1 VKPLGCNCSIVS
13 DEETR
18 RAIVIDPGG
27 EFPRIMA
34 VLQKEA
40 LTVSA
45 IVHTHTHIDHVGA
58 TAELQR
64 HAGAEALI
72 HEADRFLYDL
82 LPIQSAM
89 LGIAQPET
97 CDMRGSLVDGTLVSA
112 GAVEMAVLH
121 TPGHTPGSVS
131 FLVESADGPVLFSGD
146 TLFRRGIGRTDL
158 WGGDGDEIQRSL
170 RDRLLTLREETLVI
184 PGHGPTTSIG
194 EERVDNP
201 FVR

>member
-1 VKPLGCNCSIVS
+1 
-13 DEETR
+13 
-18 RAIVIDPGG
+18 
-27 EFPRIMA
+27 
-34 VLQKEA
+34 
-40 LTVSA
+40 
-45 IVHTHTHIDHVGA
+45 
-58 TAELQR
+58 
-64 HAGAEALI
+64 
-72 HEADRFLYDL
+72 
-82 LPIQSAM
+82 M

-194 EERVDNP
+194 EERVENP